1 MIRLGKTSSRAFRL
15 AICLLALGGGSCL
28 GAKTYQPIFGD
39 PMLEPW
45 RWRTFPELSG
55 LGAECVA
62 EGDDGTMWFGTSDG
76 VWSYDGL
83 QWVSHSS
90 TEVQGSGIVTICRGK
105 AGTMYV
111 AGSWGISEFSSGHWT
126 RLWTTFGRGLGEVR
140 KLTTARDGSLWAAT
154 SSGVLHRQKSG
165 WTLYT
170 DAEVANQLR
179 TNASDSQVTI
189 EVLPES
195 VINKRRTNA
204 LATVRHDLA
213 EICADRAGRI
223 WLGTAGGE
231 ILCFDPST
239 NETAS
244 NAVAIGTAV
253 RWTIYNESDGMVCGR
268 SPSILPLQDGTI
280 WVVYAAGSG
289 QANVFNGLAWRNIDL
304 AAVGM
309 PGDCS
314 YPIQT
319 RDGAIW
325 LSGRYV
331 IGVLR
336 DGTWRTYTKPEVP
349 IPSARNFL
357 LQAADGVLWLGGPST
372 EIQRVDYQTPRWLTL
387 QGLNFQWESPAGAQ
401 WFLQR
406 EGRVV
411 VRETNQ
417 WTSFGVEDGL
427 MDAPVALVGARNGDV
442 WVAGSHEHT
451 AATARFDGQKWTRF
465 IHDELSWGF
474 DSRAVLAA
482 SDGSVWF
489 GAAVDTSGPRRHRA
503 GILQFRDGV
512 WTHHHQPGRAFQNES
527 DANLAA
533 LLPATQRPEPI
544 GKFLCLGESRDGRI
558 WAGRNLLVFQDG
570 KKWNH
575 FIPRP
580 EVRIGIIETILTT
593 REQELWIGTR
603 QYGALRYDGRGW
615 QRFQGKQSLVANSVR
630 GLAQTADGSI
640 WAATDRGFS
649 RFDGLS
655 WTANILPVQLD
666 IPHEGGSLR
675 ATPSDG
681 IWINRF
687 LPDWNRRAWA
697 KAPSVDTTNCEFW
710 TVCHQFHGRPPE
722 TSIIVGAEKV
732 SHPGNLSVFWSG
744 ESPWREVKDLPLQF
758 SYRLDGQPW
767 SAFAVEP
774 GHAFFTL
781 PRGRHQLEVRAR
793 DRDFNVDPT
802 PATLSFVVLP
812 PVWRQGWFILV
823 MVLLG
828 GAVATQSLRVF
839 LERGRLHRA
848 NRVLAAEIEDRKQA
862 EAAVRKS
869 EGLYGSFIAASPDG
883 VAVVDPSGVVS
894 FASRRIYELLGRSP
908 ERSIVGTNALN
919 RIAPEDRERALADL
933 ATIAKGGVV
942 NSSQS
947 VLVREDGSRL
957 FVEISGAP
965 LLGEDGQPTAIVTMV
980 RDATARRRTE
990 DEIRKLNENLE
1001 KRVQARTAD
1010 LRKASDELKESQ
1022 RALIN
1027 LVEDLNDRS
1036 LELETANEKL
1046 KSLDQLK
1053 SLFIASMSHELRTP
1067 LNSIIGFS
1075 SIILNEW
1082 IGPLTGEQ
1090 KENLAAVLRSGKHL
1104 LALIND
1110 VIDVTKIEAGK
1121 VEVVAE
1127 DFDLHD
1133 VVTEVV
1139 TIVSNDLRG
1148 KGLELTV
1155 QADPITLHTDRRRL
1169 LQCLLNV
1176 VSNAVKFTE
1185 RGAVSIRTGPGRVE
1199 RTVEITV
1206 RDTGIGMSEAD
1217 LGKLFL
1223 PFVRLDTPLRAKV
1236 LGTGLGLY
1244 LTRKLL
1250 TEVLKGEV
1258 FVTSAPGQG
1267 SQFVLRVPV
1276 SIVEGK
1282 P

>member
-1 MIRLGKTSSRAFRL
+1 MIRLGTTSSRAFRL
-15 AICLLALGGGSCL
+15 VICLFALGGGPCL
-28 GAKTYQPIFGD
+28 GATPYQPVFGD

-55 LGAECVA
+55 LGAQCVA

-83 QWVSHSS
+83 QWVSHPAA
-90 TEVQGSGIVTICRGK
+90 EFQVGSIVTICQGNVGTIYF
-105 AGTMYV
+105 AGP
-111 AGSWGISEFSSGHWT
+111 WGIGEFSSGHWT
-126 RLWTTFGRGLGEVR
+126 RLWTAFGRGLGEVR
-140 KLTTARDGSLWAAT
+140 KLITARDGSLWAAT
-154 SSGVLHRQKSG
+154 SSGVLRRQASG

-170 DAEVANQLR
+170 DAEVASQLR
-179 TNASDSQVTI
+179 TNANLSSVS
-189 EVLPES
+189 VALLPES
-195 VINKRRTNA
+195 VINKRRTNT
-204 LATVRHDLA
+204 LATTRHDLT

-231 ILCFDPST
+231 ILCFNPTST
-239 NETAS
+239 ESSS
-244 NAVAIGTAV
+244 NAPATGAAE
-253 RWTIYNESDGMVCGR
+253 RWRLYNESDGMVGGGG
-268 SPSILPLQDGTI
+268 PSILALQDGTI
-280 WVVYAAGSG
+280 WVVYATGSG
-289 QANVFNGLAWRNIDL
+289 RANLFDGGAWRTIDL
-304 AAVGM
+304 AAVGA

-314 YPIQT
+314 NPIQT
-319 RDGAIW
+319 RDGAVW

-331 IGVLR
+331 VGVLR
-336 DGTWRTYTKPEVP
+336 DGKWRTYTKPEAP

-357 LQAADGVLWLGGPST
+357 LQTADGALWIGGPST

-387 QGLNFQWESPAGAQ
+387 QDLNFQWESPAGAQ
-401 WFLQR
+401 WFLHR
-406 EGRVV
+406 DGRVV
-411 VRETNQ
+411 VQETNR

-451 AATARFDGQKWTRF
+451 AATARFDGRNWTRF
-465 IHDELSWGF
+465 IHEELSWGF
-474 DSRAVLAA
+474 DARAVLAA

-489 GAAVDTSGPRRHRA
+489 GAAVDTSSPGRHRA

-512 WTHHHQPGRAFQNES
+512 WTHHHQPGRGFQNEN
-527 DANLAA
+527 DEDLAS

-570 KKWNH
+570 KKWDR
-575 FIPRP
+575 FIPP
-580 EVRIGIIETILTT
+580 PNLQVGIIEMIFTT
-593 REQELWIGTR
+593 REREVWLGTR
-603 QYGALRYDGRGW
+603 QYGALRYDGRNW
-615 QRFQGKQSLVANSVR
+615 QQFQGKHSLVANSVR

-655 WTANILPVQLD
+655 WTTDILPAQLD

-687 LPDWNRRAWA
+687 LPDWNRRAWP
-697 KAPSVDTTNCEFW
+697 KAPRVDPTNCEFW

-722 TSIIVGAEKV
+722 TSINAGAEKV
-732 SHPGNLSVFWSG
+732 SPPGNLSVFWSG
-744 ESPWREVKDLPLQF
+744 ASPWRQAKDLALQF
-758 SYRLDGQPW
+758 SYRLDDQPW
-767 SAFAVEP
+767 SAFTTEQ

-781 PRGRHQLEVRAR
+781 PRGPHRLEVRAR

-828 GAVATQSLRVF
+828 GAVATQSIRVF
-839 LERGRLHRA
+839 LERGRLHRV
-848 NRVLAAEIEDRKQA
+848 NRVLGAEIEDRRQA

-869 EGLYGSFIAASPDG
+869 EGLYRSFIAASPDG
-883 VAVVDPSGVVS
+883 VAVVDPRGTVS

-919 RIAPEDRERALADL
+919 RIAPEERARALADL
-933 ATIAKGGVV
+933 AAIAKGEVV
-942 NSSQS
+942 NSSPS
-947 VLVREDGSRL
+947 VLLREDGSRL
-957 FVEISGAP
+957 FVEISSAP
-965 LLGEDGQPTAIVTMV
+965 LLGENGTPTAIVTMV

-990 DEIRKLNENLE
+990 DEIRKLNESLE
-1001 KRVQARTAD
+1001 KRVQERTAD
-1010 LRKASDELKESQ
+1010 LRKASDELRESQ

-1027 LVEDLNDRS
+1027 LVEDLNERTG
-1036 LELETANEKL
+1036 ELETANEKL
-1046 KSLDQLK
+1046 KSLDRLK

-1133 VVTEVV
+1133 VVAEVV
-1139 TIVSNDLRG
+1139 TTVANELRS

-1155 QADPITLHTDRRRL
+1155 QSDHLTLHTDRRRL

-1185 RGAVSIRTGPGRVE
+1185 RGAVSIHAGPGGVA
-1199 RTVEITV
+1199 RTVELTV
-1206 RDTGIGMSEAD
+1206 RDSGIGMSEAD

-1250 TEVLKGEV
+1250 TEVLHGEV

-1276 SIVEGK
+1276 SIEEGRS
-1282 P
+1282 